1 MNRRLA
7 TVPHCKSA
15 AVLLAISALWLLPA
29 NPTSGQGKDSGTFL
43 TQAFIRVTDN
53 ADFAKRITGYGYA
66 DGVSVLAA
74 WVDLNDSVS
83 FIRPLTGGVS
93 YTFLAAGDKD
103 AKIVNLDILDDKG
116 TKVLKSDGKKQPDAV
131 LEFTPAASG
140 NYTMRLTLAQSRNN
154 YPCMCVATIL
164 KKDGWKV
171 PLGNLDTC
179 AKKITDA
186 LTAVDDDLRTKTGNR
201 LDFLKA
207 KNQWALYGGILKQS
221 ETLQVDNMTLGS
233 GMKGFIAVGDN
244 NTQDVDLFLLDQNGT
259 TIKEDTRTD
268 PVAAFVHEPGPQK
281 HSLRALNYKATAPAL
296 VFMSTFD
303 VKGK

>member
-1 MNRRLA
+1 MCQRISAAGCRCAALLLA
-7 TVPHCKSA
+7 LG
-15 AVLLAISALWLLPA
+15 AVLLLPPG
-29 NPTSGQGKDSGTFL
+29 PTRGQGKDSGGFL
-43 TQAFIRVTDN
+43 TQAFVRVTDN
-53 ADFAKRITGYGYA
+53 ADFAKRVIGYGYA

-74 WVDLNDSVS
+74 WVDQNDSVS
-83 FIRPLTGGVS
+83 FIRPLNGGTS

-103 AKIVNLDILDDKG
+103 ARVVNLDILDDKG
-116 TKVLKSDGKKQPDAV
+116 TKVLKSDGKMQPDAV
-131 LEFTPAASG
+131 LEFTPAVTG

-154 YPCMCVATIL
+154 LHCMCVATIL

-171 PLGNLDTC
+171 ALSSLDTC
-179 AKKITDA
+179 AKKITDVLA
-186 LTAVDDDLRTKTGNR
+186 AVDDDIRTKTGNR

-207 KNQWALYGGILKQS
+207 KNQWALYGGILKQG
-221 ETLQVDNMTLGS
+221 ETLQVDNMTLGR

-244 NTQDVDLFLLDQNGT
+244 SSQDVDLFLLDGNGT

-281 HSLRALNYKATAPAL
+281 HSLKALNYKATGPSL

-303 VKGK
+303 LLSR